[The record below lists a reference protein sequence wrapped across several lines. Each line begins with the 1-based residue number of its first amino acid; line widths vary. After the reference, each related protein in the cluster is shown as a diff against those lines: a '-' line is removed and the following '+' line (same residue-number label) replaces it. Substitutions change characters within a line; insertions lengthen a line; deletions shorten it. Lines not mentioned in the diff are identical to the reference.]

1 MNSGEMHMIQS
12 EFSWQSQDGLQF
24 FGQEW
29 RPAGGARAVVA
40 LIHGLGEHSGRY
52 QHVAD
57 YFTQHGLGV
66 VALDHRGHGRTGG
79 KRGHGSYDAILD
91 DIQHLIQ
98 EAEKRYPGLPVI
110 LYGHSLGGALVL
122 YYALKRRPQVKGVI
136 STAPGLIPANA
147 SGGQIALAKI
157 MSAIAPG
164 FQIDNGLDVSG
175 LSHDPETA
183 RAYTADPLVHPKISA
198 RLGLD
203 LMQNGQWVIEH
214 AAEFPLPLLLL
225 QGSADRL
232 VNPAGARQFAAG
244 LAGKVTYKVYDG
256 WYHELHNEVEKETV
270 LADMVAWIDQ
280 ILG

>member
-1 MNSGEMHMIQS
+1 MIQS

-29 RPAGGARAVVA
+29 RPEGGARAVVV

>member
-1 MNSGEMHMIQS
+1 MIQS

-29 RPAGGARAVVA
+29 RPEGGARAVVA

-122 YYALKRRPQVKGVI
+122 YYALKRKPQLKGVI
-136 STAPGLIPANA
+136 ATAPGLIPARA
-147 SGGQIALAKI
+147 SGGQKALAKI
-157 MSAIAPG
+157 MSTIAPG
-164 FQIDNGLDVSG
+164 FQINNGLDVTG

>member
-1 MNSGEMHMIQS
+1 MIQS

-29 RPAGGARAVVA
+29 RPEGGARAVVA

-232 VNPAGARQFAAG
+232 VNPAGAR
-244 LAGKVTYKVYDG
+244 
-256 WYHELHNEVEKETV
+256 
-270 LADMVAWIDQ
+270 
-280 ILG
+280 

>member
-1 MNSGEMHMIQS
+1 MIQS

>member
-1 MNSGEMHMIQS
+1 M
-12 EFSWQSQDGLQF
+12 
-24 FGQEW
+24 
-29 RPAGGARAVVA
+29 
-40 LIHGLGEHSGRY
+40 
-52 QHVAD
+52 
-57 YFTQHGLGV
+57 
-66 VALDHRGHGRTGG
+66 
-79 KRGHGSYDAILD
+79 
-91 DIQHLIQ
+91 
-98 EAEKRYPGLPVI
+98 
-110 LYGHSLGGALVL
+110 VL

-232 VNPAGARQFAAG
+232 VNPAGARKFAAD
-244 LAGKVTYKVYDG
+244 LADKVTYKVYDG

>member
-1 MNSGEMHMIQS
+1 MIQS

-29 RPAGGARAVVA
+29 RPEGGARAVVA

>member
-1 MNSGEMHMIQS
+1 MIQS

-29 RPAGGARAVVA
+29 RPESGARAVVA

>member
-29 RPAGGARAVVA
+29 RPEGGARAVVA

-57 YFTQHGLGV
+57 SFTQHGLGV

>member
-1 MNSGEMHMIQS
+1 MIQS

-29 RPAGGARAVVA
+29 RPEGGARAVVA

-57 YFTQHGLGV
+57 YFTGRGLGV

-98 EAEKRYPGLPVI
+98 EAKKRYPGLPVI

-122 YYALKRRPQVKGVI
+122 YYALKRKPQLAGVI

-164 FQIDNGLDVSG
+164 FQINNGLDVTG

-214 AAEFPLPLLLL
+214 ASEFPLPLLLL

>member
-1 MNSGEMHMIQS
+1 MIQS

-29 RPAGGARAVVA
+29 RPEGGARAVVA

-57 YFTQHGLGV
+57 YFTGRGLGV

-98 EAEKRYPGLPVI
+98 EAKKRYPGLPVI

-122 YYALKRRPQVKGVI
+122 YYALKRKPQLAGVI

-164 FQIDNGLDVSG
+164 FQINNGLDVTG

>member
-1 MNSGEMHMIQS
+1 MIQS
-12 EFSWQSQDGLQF
+12 EFSWQSQDGLSF

-29 RPAGGARAVVA
+29 RPEGNARAVVV

-57 YFTQHGLGV
+57 YFTRRGLGV

-98 EAEKRYPGLPVI
+98 EAKKRYPGLPVI

-122 YYALKRRPQVKGVI
+122 YYALKRKPQMAGVI

-157 MSAIAPG
+157 MAAIAPG
-164 FQIDNGLDVSG
+164 FQINNGLDVTG

-214 AAEFPLPLLLL
+214 ASEFPLPLLLL

-244 LAGKVTYKVYDG
+244 LAGRVTYKVYDG
-256 WYHELHNEVEKETV
+256 WYHELHNEIEKETV
-270 LADMVAWIDQ
+270 LANMVAWIDQ

>member
-12 EFSWQSQDGLQF
+12 EFSWQSQDGLSF

-29 RPAGGARAVVA
+29 RPEGSARAAVV

-57 YFTQHGLGV
+57 YFTRRGLGV

-122 YYALKRRPQVKGVI
+122 YYALKRKPHLKGVI

-164 FQIDNGLDVSG
+164 FQINNGLDVTG

-214 AAEFPLPLLLL
+214 AADFPLPLLLL

-280 ILG
+280 ILA

>member
-1 MNSGEMHMIQS
+1 MIQS

-29 RPAGGARAVVA
+29 RPEGNARAVVV

-52 QHVAD
+52 HHVAD
-57 YFTQHGLGV
+57 AFTRRGLGV

-98 EAEKRYPGLPVI
+98 EAEKRYPGLPVF

-122 YYALKRRPQVKGVI
+122 YYALKRKPQLKGVI
-136 STAPGLIPANA
+136 ATAPGLIPARA
-147 SGGQIALAKI
+147 SGGQKALAKI
-157 MSAIAPG
+157 MSTIAPG
-164 FQIDNGLDVSG
+164 FQINNGLDVTG

-183 RAYTADPLVHPKISA
+183 RAYTADPLVHTKISA

-203 LMQNGQWVIEH
+203 LMQNGQWIIEH
-214 AAEFPLPLLLL
+214 AAEFPVPLLLL

-244 LAGKVTYKVYDG
+244 LPGKVTYKVYEG

-270 LADMVAWIDQ
+270 LADIVAWIDQ
-280 ILG
+280 TLG